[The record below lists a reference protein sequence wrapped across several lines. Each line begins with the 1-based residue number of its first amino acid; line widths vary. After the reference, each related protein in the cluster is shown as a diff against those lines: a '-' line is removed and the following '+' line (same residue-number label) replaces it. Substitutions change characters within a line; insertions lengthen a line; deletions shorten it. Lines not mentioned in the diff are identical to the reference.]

1 MKKMQGL
8 SWQWNQA
15 LTLKNLIAKGCYYLP
30 TSKYYHYDFVW
41 KVISIYLVTFTFQNS
56 FSSCFYKLKSKIY
69 LLYRITNWLVR
80 STNSKVNI
88 TFHTYITIQFII
100 DTISKVMIT
109 FYAIFLN
116 QIARSTNILEER
128 CCSSVVEHWMSKQVD
143 WGSNPSIYRL
153 FYLNCTR
160 NFRKLS
166 KR

>member
-1 MKKMQGL
+1 MPK
-8 SWQWNQA
+8 A
-15 LTLKNLIAKGCYYLP
+15 VIIIT

-109 FYAIFLN
+109 FHTILLK
-116 QIARSTNILEER
+116 QIARSTKVLVER

-143 WGSNPSIYRL
+143 WGSNPSICRL
-153 FYLNCTR
+153 FYLNCKR
-160 NFRKLS
+160 NFQKLS

>member
-1 MKKMQGL
+1 MKL
-8 SWQWNQA
+8 LRILDNSY
-15 LTLKNLIAKGCYYLP
+15 TLKNLIAKGCYYLP

-100 DTISKVMIT
+100 DTISKVMVT
-109 FYAIFLN
+109 FHTILLN
-116 QIARSTNILEER
+116 QIARSTNDFEER
-128 CCSSVVEHWMSKQVD
+128 CCSSVVEQWMSKQVD
-143 WGSNPSIYRL
+143 
-153 FYLNCTR
+153 
-160 NFRKLS
+160 
-166 KR
+166 

>member
-1 MKKMQGL
+1 MTFTLHQINKL
-8 SWQWNQA
+8 I
-15 LTLKNLIAKGCYYLP
+15 TLKNLIAKGCYYLP

-88 TFHTYITIQFII
+88 TFHTYNTIQFII

-109 FYAIFLN
+109 FHTILLN
-116 QIARSTNILEER
+116 QIARSTKILEER
-128 CCSSVVEHWMSKQVD
+128 HCSSVVEHWMSKQVD
-143 WGSNPSIYRL
+143 WGSNPSIHRL

>member
-1 MKKMQGL
+1 M
-8 SWQWNQA
+8 
-15 LTLKNLIAKGCYYLP
+15 
-30 TSKYYHYDFVW
+30 
-41 KVISIYLVTFTFQNS
+41 
-56 FSSCFYKLKSKIY
+56 
-69 LLYRITNWLVR
+69 YRITNWLVR

-109 FYAIFLN
+109 FHTILLN
-116 QIARSTNILEER
+116 QIARSTKILEER

-166 KR
+166 KRWKLPFKDITFWKVNFTFQYVIFVTEIDGKNLFFITSLKVNFTF